1 MQDFKFV
8 WKIENYNFLPP
19 QRGKALKSPSFNVNL
34 LGSTFLELYP
44 KGDILDPDS
53 EYIIICLNNCI
64 KLPHTSVSCDVRLV
78 TVDSSSQ
85 FKTEKIHDCTKW
97 RFKKQPQRETRLFAS
112 PQTGSNDSDFSK
124 STLTVTCNF
133 TQNPDMAKSNQKMNA
148 ADGKDMMLLS
158 RDMEKMFIDQHFSD
172 VTLCTANEKF
182 PAHKAVL
189 YARLPKLV
197 KDLEAEP
204 DHKDLSDIE
213 PSVLKALLEYAYSG
227 KISAA
232 NSIIPGGLYEVA
244 NLLELTD
251 LKQKIYSYPNEV
263 TARTC
268 VKVDRN
274 VFTWPIKD
282 IQNME
287 LNKKIYSPTFTGCVI
302 QGSDLKLACY
312 LSKNA
317 DDKLTLEIS
326 VHRLFPDKNNPIFVK
341 CKITV
346 IDQLTL
352 HRCAEHVFVADE
364 EWHFPSFIPV
374 HRVAQN
380 VFVGPMPSTYSTKTA
395 NHGVPLKCEFSI
407 SGCETSEIE
416 ETECSSTRYD
426 NFVRYGEDVR
436 NLCTDLGSLYNIF
449 LPKVSD
455 VTLLI
460 GDVRFPAHKAVL
472 AARSPVFFRMFT
484 NDMLEKQSGVVKIT
498 DIDIA
503 VLNMMLKYIY
513 SAKVDILNYDC
524 AIKLYSA
531 ADKYEITSL
540 KERCAAYLKEL
551 LCSDNVCDILL
562 LADMHGDSDLKG
574 FAREF
579 INAHA
584 DVILVSGE
592 WKSLMESRVDLA
604 TEILHSL
611 ISIVLNHNRE
621 CGLCSK

>member
-1 MQDFKFV
+1 MQDFKFI
-8 WKIENYNFLPP
+8 WKIENFNFLPP
-19 QRGKALKSPSFNVNL
+19 QRGKALKSPSFNVYL
-34 LGSTFLELYP
+34 LGSTFLELFP
-44 KGDILDPDS
+44 KGDILDPDG
-53 EYIIICLNNCI
+53 EYIIICLNNGI
-64 KLPHTSVSCDVRLV
+64 KLPHTSVSCDVQLV

-85 FKTEKIHDCTKW
+85 FKTEKIHDCSKW
-97 RFKKQPQRETRLFAS
+97 RFKKEPEHTRMFS
-112 PQTGSNDSDFSK
+112 CSKSSDSNDADFSK
-124 STLTVTCNF
+124 STLTVTCKF
-133 TQNPDMAKSNQKMNA
+133 SQNTDMAKSNHLMKE
-148 ADGKDMMLLS
+148 ADAKDMMLLS
-158 RDMEKMFIDQHFSD
+158 KDMERMYIDQQFSD
-172 VTLCTANEKF
+172 VTLCTGNEKF

-197 KDLEAEP
+197 RDLETES
-204 DHKDLSDIE
+204 DNEHRDLSDIE
-213 PSVLKALLEYAYSG
+213 PSVLKTLLEYAYSG
-227 KISAA
+227 KISAM
-232 NSIIPGGLYEVA
+232 NRSIPGGLYEIA
-244 NLLELTD
+244 NFLELTD
-251 LKQKIYSYPNEV
+251 LKHKIYSYPNKV

-302 QGSDLKLACY
+302 RGSDLKLACY
-312 LSKNA
+312 LTKNA
-317 DDKLTLEIS
+317 EDKLTLEIC

-346 IDQLTL
+346 IDLLTF
-352 HRCAEHVFVADE
+352 HRSAEHVFVADE

-374 HRVAQN
+374 TRQGQN
-380 VFVGPMPSTYSTKTA
+380 VYVGPSLYSKTA

-426 NFVRYGEDVR
+426 NFVRSGEDVR
-436 NLCTDLGSLYNIF
+436 SLCTDLGQLYNIF

-472 AARSPVFFRMFT
+472 AARSPVFLRMFT
-484 NDMLEKQSGVVKIT
+484 NDMLEKKSGVVKIT

-513 SAKVDILNYDC
+513 SAKVDILNYDS

-531 ADKYEITSL
+531 ADKYEVTSL
-540 KERCAAYLKEL
+540 KERCAAFLKDL
-551 LCSDNVCDILL
+551 LCSENSCDILL
-562 LADMHGDSDLKG
+562 LADMHGDSDLKI

-579 INAHA
+579 IQAHA
-584 DVILVSGE
+584 DVILETSE
-592 WKSLMESRVDLA
+592 WKNLMENRIDLA

-611 ISIVLNHNRE
+611 ISIVLRHNRE
-621 CGLCSK
+621 CGLCNK